1 MGEIYLVRHGQAS
14 FGAADY
20 DQLSDLGFEQAR
32 RLGLWLA
39 ETGQRFN
46 LAVTG
51 ALRRHH
57 QTAASCLTALGSGC
71 PRIADPGFDEY
82 DHGEM
87 LTRYD
92 PRLGTP
98 EGIRAITEAQ
108 PSPRR
113 AFQEIFA
120 AAFARWSEGEHDEEY
135 RESFEAFRRRC
146 LDALKRRIAAAE
158 RSDRIIIFTSGGPI
172 AIVVQAALGFADD
185 RVAAL
190 NFSLANAAVTTLFYN
205 SSGLSLGTLNSFQ
218 HLEQARPER
227 LVTYR

>member
-92 PRLGTP
+92 PKLGTP

-108 PSPRR
+108 PNPRR

-172 AIVVQAALGFADD
+172 GVLVQTALGAPPASFADVNWRVRNCSITEFVFSRD
-185 RVAAL
+185 R
-190 NFSLANAAVTTLFYN
+190 
-205 SSGLSLGTLNSFQ
+205 LSLDSFNSVE
-218 HLEQARPER
+218 HLPTEMR
-227 LVTYR
+227 TYR

>member
-71 PRIADPGFDEY
+71 PRIADPGFCQRRNKNPPA
-82 DHGEM
+82 GRRK
-87 LTRYD
+87 TR
-92 PRLGTP
+92 PVCGVVEL
-98 EGIRAITEAQ
+98 
-108 PSPRR
+108 
-113 AFQEIFA
+113 
-120 AAFARWSEGEHDEEY
+120 
-135 RESFEAFRRRC
+135 
-146 LDALKRRIAAAE
+146 AL
-158 RSDRIIIFTSGGPI
+158 P
-172 AIVVQAALGFADD
+172 L
-185 RVAAL
+185 
-190 NFSLANAAVTTLFYN
+190 
-205 SSGLSLGTLNSFQ
+205 
-218 HLEQARPER
+218 
-227 LVTYR
+227 